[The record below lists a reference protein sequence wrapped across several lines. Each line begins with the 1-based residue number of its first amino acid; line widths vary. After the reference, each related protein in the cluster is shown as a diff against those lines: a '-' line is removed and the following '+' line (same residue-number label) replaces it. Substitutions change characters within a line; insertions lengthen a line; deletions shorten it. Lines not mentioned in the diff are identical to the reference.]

1 MGAKI
6 LKDDGRQIP
15 VTWPESLKH
24 QLEISNSHVS
34 IIEKIGIPRA
44 TIGIFETLSMVK
56 IPDGFLPIMKKIG
69 DKGND
74 ELESEMICYEGQSK
88 ELSNYS
94 YVATVL
100 ALKLLT
106 GYEKTPK
113 NVRKIIRI
121 CTGEV
126 LTHTHLLEDI
136 QKAAVKMA
144 RPLSVSP
151 TKIAITTKT
160 FNRFVIDERKIDYM
174 SDRPIDWETSH
185 WWSGE

>member
-6 LKDDGRQIP
+6 SKDDERQIP
-15 VTWPESLKH
+15 ISWPESLKY
-24 QLEISNSHVS
+24 QLEITNSHAS
-34 IIEKIGIPRA
+34 IIKKIGIPRA

-69 DKGND
+69 AKGNV
-74 ELESEMICYEGQSK
+74 ELESEMICFEGQSK

-94 YVATVL
+94 YVAIVL

-113 NVRKIIRI
+113 NIRKVIRI

-126 LTHTHLLEDI
+126 LNHTQLLEDI

-144 RPLSVSP
+144 RPLSVEP

-160 FNRFVIDERKIDYM
+160 FNRFVIDERNIDYM
-174 SDRPIDWETSH
+174 SDKPIDWETSH

>member
-6 LKDDGRQIP
+6 LKDDERQIP
-15 VTWPESLKH
+15 ITWPESLKH

-34 IIEKIGIPRA
+34 IIKKIGIPRA

-69 DKGND
+69 TKGNV

-113 NVRKIIRI
+113 NIRRIIRV

-126 LTHTHLLEDI
+126 LTHNHLLEDI
-136 QKAAVKMA
+136 QKAAMKMT
-144 RPLSVSP
+144 RPLSVQPS
-151 TKIAITTKT
+151 KIAISTKT
-160 FNRFVIDERKIDYM
+160 FNRFVLDERITDYM
-174 SDRPIDWETSH
+174 SDKPIDWETSH

>member
-1 MGAKI
+1 MGEKI
-6 LKDDGRQIP
+6 LKDDERQIP
-15 VTWPESLKH
+15 ITWPESLKH
-24 QLEISNSHVS
+24 QLEITNSHVS
-34 IIEKIGIPRA
+34 IIKKIGIPRA

-56 IPDGFLPIMKKIG
+56 IPDGFMPIMKKIG
-69 DKGND
+69 AQGNV
-74 ELESEMICYEGQSK
+74 ELESEMICYEGQTK

-113 NVRKIIRI
+113 NIRKIIRV

-126 LTHTHLLEDI
+126 LTHTALLEDI
-136 QKAAVKMA
+136 QKSAVYMA
-144 RPLSVSP
+144 KPISAQPKKVL
-151 TKIAITTKT
+151 IETKT
-160 FNRFVIDERKIDYM
+160 FERFVIDKGKIDYM
-174 SDRPIDWETSH
+174 NNKPIDWETSH